1 MAPAHPRPSQTPA
14 SDRPAQRRA
23 ARRTRTRTTL
33 SALTVAAV
41 LGAIPF
47 ATAAEPAAAASTTPS
62 VSNRLVPYSF
72 AAGIAAE
79 LLTPGAAPP
88 GSNDLGC
95 KPTATHPYPVVLV
108 HGTFGDMTDSWQ
120 ALSPLLA
127 NHGYCVFAL
136 NYGGAAG
143 SIFQGYAEIAAGA
156 GQLSAFIDQVLSA
169 TGAAKVDIVG
179 HSQGGMLPR
188 YYLDFLGGADKVD
201 ALVGLSP
208 SNHGTTLDGLF
219 GLLAA
224 FPGGSSFLGS
234 LCAACTEQAAGSSF
248 LTKLNA
254 GGDTVSGV
262 RYTVI
267 STKYD
272 EVVTPY
278 TSQFLSGPSVTNI
291 TLQNQCGLD
300 FADHLAVIYDPVALN
315 DVLNALDPAHQVPV
329 GCTLVLPVLGG

>member
-41 LGAIPF
+41 LGVVPL
-47 ATAAEPAAAASTTPS
+47 ATAAGPAAAASTTPS
-62 VSNRLVPYSF
+62 VSNRPVPYSF

-88 GSNDLGC
+88 GSNDFGC
-95 KPTATHPYPVVLV
+95 KPTAAHPYPVVLV
-108 HGTFGDMTDSWQ
+108 HGTFGNMTDSWQ

-143 SIFQGYAEIAAGA
+143 SIFQGYEEIAAGA

-248 LTKLNA
+248 LTTLNA

-267 STKYD
+267 STRYD

>member
-1 MAPAHPRPSQTPA
+1 MAPAHPRPSQTPDTTTQSTA
-14 SDRPAQRRA
+14 TR
-23 ARRTRTRTTL
+23 ARRLGRART
-33 SALTVAAV
+33 ALCAFTVAALV
-41 LGAIPF
+41 AGTDL
-47 ATAAEPAAAASTTPS
+47 TAAAAPATASADYPVT
-62 VSNRLVPYSF
+62 YSF

-79 LLTPGAAPP
+79 LLTPGASPP
-88 GSNDLGC
+88 GANDFGC
-95 KPTATHPYPVVLV
+95 KPGPQHPYPVVLV

-127 NHGYCVFAL
+127 DHGYCVFAL

-143 SIFQGYAEIAAGA
+143 GIFQGYQDIPASA
-156 GQLSAFIDQVLSA
+156 GQLSAFVDTVLAA

-179 HSQGGMLPR
+179 HSQGGMMPR
-188 YYLDFLGGADKVD
+188 YYLDFLGGAAKVD

-208 SNHGTTLDGLF
+208 SNHGTNLDGLF
-219 GLLAA
+219 GLLNA

-234 LCAACTEQAAGSSF
+234 LCAACTQQAVGSTF
-248 LTKLNA
+248 LTNLNA
-254 GGDTVSGV
+254 GGDTVPGV

-267 STKYD
+267 ATRYD

-278 TSQFLSGPSVTNI
+278 TSQFLSGPAVTNL
-291 TLQNQCGLD
+291 TLQDQCGLD

-315 DVLNALDPAHQVPV
+315 DVLNALDPANQIPV